1 MFWVLGKSKEHILKS
16 IHFSKLLVLCRIRG
30 TQELTSASWGIGR
43 KNTLDGWPIHYRA
56 ILKGIICPKMKIAL
70 AGTSKICILMK
81 QKNKYSPLFPILASR
96 DWNSRILEQ
105 VPAKF
110 NRPLLSS
117 GEKDMSVP
125 HRDARETHASLTK
138 SNPKTSSTFLVPT
151 SGWALLGRSWAH
163 LCVWE

>member
-1 MFWVLGKSKEHILKS
+1 MFWVLGKSKEPILKS
-16 IHFSKLLVLCRIRG
+16 IHPFSKLLVLCRIRG
-30 TQELTSASWGIGR
+30 TQELTSASWGTGR
-43 KNTLDGWPIHYRA
+43 KDTLDGWPVHHRA
-56 ILKGIICPKMKIAL
+56 ILKCIICPKMKMAL
-70 AGTSKICILMK
+70 ASTSKI
-81 QKNKYSPLFPILASR
+81 NSKYSPLFPILASR

-125 HRDARETHASLTK
+125 HRDARETHASLTEY
-138 SNPKTSSTFLVPT
+138 NPKTSSTFLVPT
-151 SGWALLGRSWAH
+151 SGWALLGGSRAL